1 MTQPKQDDHSRT
13 AHEPVSF
20 RDWTVLRK
28 AHFVLNERL
37 SRWGGSCLIQGM
49 NNFWMILF
57 AVQVAIALIAFLRE
71 NGKDERFEDDK
82 MGFRS

>member
-1 MTQPKQDDHSRT
+1 
-13 AHEPVSF
+13 
-20 RDWTVLRK
+20 
-28 AHFVLNERL
+28 
-37 SRWGGSCLIQGM
+37 M

-57 AVQVAIALIAFLRE
+57 AVQVVIALVAFARE

>member
-1 MTQPKQDDHSRT
+1 
-13 AHEPVSF
+13 
-20 RDWTVLRK
+20 
-28 AHFVLNERL
+28 
-37 SRWGGSCLIQGM
+37 M

-57 AVQVAIALIAFLRE
+57 AVQVAIALVAFFRE